1 MNEVLEFL
9 KKAGVYF
16 LATVDGGAPKV
27 RPFGTALLFENK
39 LYFQTGKAKPV
50 SRQLAA
56 NPRVAIS
63 AVDGDRW
70 LRIEA
75 TAVNDDR
82 VAVKKAMLDTHPEL
96 RALYDEN
103 DASTQVLFL
112 RDATATIQSF
122 SGENKTVRF

>member
-16 LATVDGGAPKV
+16 LATVDGDAPKV

-82 VAVKKAMLDTHPEL
+82 VAAKKAMLDAHPKL

-103 DASTQVLFL
+103 DANTQVLFL